1 MCEKTR
7 KPACL
12 RSWHNRFVLV
22 LVGSLVGLLVGCK
35 QANEDQ
41 FEVADNFLVAYQA
54 KDFDVAGQWVTDST
68 ESQLNGVAE
77 DAPLL
82 AVYWPDST
90 FRLTDT
96 SNDTLLVVNQYSRI
110 NDTTVLIMRQRGGDW
125 QVVFSRNDPVHVA
138 RSFLTAFHTGQMQAA
153 AQFVTPDAQR
163 DLEVMT
169 RFYAGWKGP
178 AVTIESLQL
187 NEALNKA
194 TVSYREENNTL
205 IKRISLLKYERNWRV
220 AFGKEA
226 QW

>member
-1 MCEKTR
+1 MKN
-7 KPACL
+7 
-12 RSWHNRFVLV
+12 WHSRFLLVGVSGLFVL
-22 LVGSLVGLLVGCK
+22 LAGCK
-35 QANEDQ
+35 QATVDQ
-41 FEVADNFLVAYQA
+41 FAVADQFLAAYQA
-54 KDFDVAGQWVTDST
+54 KDFDTAEQYVTDST
-68 ESQLNGVAE
+68 ASLLVGLAE
-77 DAPLL
+77 DLPLL

-96 SNDTLLVVNQYSRI
+96 PGDTLIILNHYTGI
-110 NDTTVLIMRQRGGDW
+110 NDTAVLVMRQKGEQW

-138 RSFLTAFHTGQMQAA
+138 RSFLTAFHAGEMQVA

-163 DLEVMT
+163 DLEIMT

-178 AVTIESLQL
+178 AISIESLQL

-205 IKRISLLKYERNWRV
+205 IKRISLLKYKRHWRV
-220 AFGKEA
+220 SFGKEA